1 MLEAGPSTDTF
12 TRFAGDIEPRLR
24 YALVAA
30 LGQERGREAT
40 AEALAWAWEHRDRAV
55 GLEHPIG
62 YLFKVGR
69 SRTRYRRIRRTV
81 FDSVPNGELPHVEPG
96 LPGALRTLS
105 KRQRI
110 AVVLV
115 HAYGWR
121 RGEVAE
127 LLGTSVSTL
136 DNHLS
141 RGLTKLRTSLGV
153 NSNV

>member
-1 MLEAGPSTDTF
+1 M
-12 TRFAGDIEPRLR
+12 
-24 YALVAA
+24 
-30 LGQERGREAT
+30 
-40 AEALAWAWEHRDRAV
+40 
-55 GLEHPIG
+55 
-62 YLFKVGR
+62 
-69 SRTRYRRIRRTV
+69 
-81 FDSVPNGELPHVEPG
+81 
-96 LPGALRTLS
+96 RTLS